1 MSKKIC
7 FILSIALSIIILDQW
22 TKYLVVQHLGL
33 HDAITIIPNCFH
45 IVHVRN
51 PGAAFGIFAQWEH
64 GRAFLTAVSA
74 VASLGVFGY
83 FLTLKENDHFTRLA
97 LAMIFGGA
105 VGNLI
110 DRMRFGF
117 VVDFIDWHFKDVYH
131 WPAFNVADS
140 SITVAIGVLLVGSF
154 FVPKAAE
161 G

>member
-1 MSKKIC
+1 MVS
-7 FILSIALSIIILDQW
+7 
-22 TKYLVVQHLGL
+22 HLGL
-33 HDAITIIPNCFH
+33 RDAITIIPNFFH

-64 GRAFLTAVSA
+64 GRTFLTLVSA

-83 FLTLKENDHFTRLA
+83 FLTLKENDHFTRWA

-110 DRMRFGF
+110 DRMRFGY
-117 VVDFIDWHFKDVYH
+117 VVDFVDWHFKDVYH

-140 SITVAIGVLLVGSF
+140 AISVAIGVLLVGSLF
-154 FVPKAAE
+154 APKKVE
-161 G
+161 S